1 MAIEARPVGFFT
13 DTSICIGC
21 KACEVACKEWNQL
34 EGNPPSFTADSYD
47 NTGQLDEQNWRH
59 VQFVEML
66 PNADGT
72 ASTNGN
78 GKGAGG
84 AAVIPTPIAGGQA
97 WLMMS
102 DVCKHCQQA
111 SCLEVCPTN
120 AIVRT
125 EFDTVLIQQ
134 SVCNG
139 CRDCISACPYGVIGF
154 NEKTGTAQKCTLCYD
169 RLQNGM
175 QPACAKA
182 CPTESIKF
190 GYLDDLQ
197 KGADQRLAALQKG
210 GYTKANLYGR
220 DTSVYGGLNAF
231 FLLMDK
237 PEVYNLPNAENA
249 KLPSRNNLPGYL
261 GGAVTAVAGLV
272 GGILAF
278 RSARMSGADRT
289 PR

>member
-1 MAIEARPVGFFT
+1 MATIEARPVGFFT

-34 EGNPPSFTADSYD
+34 EGNTPEFLADSFD
-47 NTGQLDEQNWRH
+47 NTGQLDAQNWRH
-59 VQFVEML
+59 VQFHETI
-66 PNADGT
+66 PDN
-72 ASTNGN
+72 
-78 GKGAGG
+78 KGF
-84 AAVIPTPIAGGQA
+84 IPTPTPIAGGQA

-139 CRDCISACPYGVIGF
+139 CRDCIAACPYGVIGF
-154 NEKTGTAQKCTLCYD
+154 NDKTGTAHKCTFCYD

-190 GYLDDLQ
+190 GYLDDLR
-197 KGADQRLAALQKG
+197 GAADKRLAALQQG
-210 GYTKANLYGR
+210 GFKQAQLYGR
-220 DTSVYGGLNAF
+220 DATVYGGLNAF

-237 PEVYNLPNAENA
+237 PETYGLPSAENA
-249 KLPSRNNLPGYL
+249 KLPSRNNIPGYV
-261 GGAVTAVAGLV
+261 GGAVTAIAGLFA
-272 GGILAF
+272 GILAF
-278 RSARMSGADRT
+278 RSDRMSQMEKR
-289 PR
+289 P

>member
-1 MAIEARPVGFFT
+1 MAQLEARPVGFFT

-34 EGNPPSFTADSYD
+34 EGNPPKFLADSFD
-47 NTGQLDEQNWRH
+47 NTGQLDAQNWRH
-59 VQFVEML
+59 VQFIETI
-66 PNADGT
+66 PSA
-72 ASTNGN
+72 ATNN
-78 GKGAGG
+78 GG
-84 AAVIPTPIAGGQA
+84 AQVINTPTPAGGQA
-97 WLMMS
+97 WLMLS

-125 EFDTVLIQQ
+125 EYDTVLIQQ
-134 SVCNG
+134 GVCNG

-190 GYLDDLQ
+190 GYLDDLH
-197 KGADQRLAALQKG
+197 KAADDRLANLN
-210 GYTKANLYGR
+210 KAGFKSAQLYGR
-220 DTSVYGGLNAF
+220 DASVYGGLNAF

-237 PEVYNLPNAENA
+237 PETYGLPNKENA
-249 KLPSRNNLPGYL
+249 TLPSRNNLPGYL

-272 GGILAF
+272 AGVLAF
-278 RSARMSGADRT
+278 RSARMSGTTVEKR
-289 PR
+289 

>member
-1 MAIEARPVGFFT
+1 MAEAKGFFT
-13 DTSICIGC
+13 DTSVCIGC

-34 EGNPPSFTADSYD
+34 SGNPPAFLADSFD
-47 NTGQLDEQNWRH
+47 NTGKLDAENWRH
-59 VQFVEML
+59 VKFIENDAHL
-66 PNADGT
+66 T
-72 ASTNGN
+72 ASTTVGD
-78 GKGAGG
+78 
-84 AAVIPTPIAGGQA
+84 GQA
-97 WLMMS
+97 WLMLS

-134 SVCNG
+134 DVCNG

-190 GYLDDLQ
+190 GYLDDLH
-197 KGADQRLAALQKG
+197 KAADDRLANIQKA
-210 GYTKANLYGR
+210 GYTSAQLYGR
-220 DTSVYGGLNAF
+220 DASVYGGLNAF

-237 PEVYNLPNAENA
+237 PETYGLPNKDNA
-249 KLPSRNNLPGYL
+249 TLPSRNNLPGYL

-272 GGILAF
+272 AGVLAF
-278 RSARMSGADRT
+278 RSQRMSGQAEKR
-289 PR
+289 

>member
-1 MAIEARPVGFFT
+1 MATIEARPVGFFT

-21 KACEVACKEWNQL
+21 KACGVACKEWNQL
-34 EGNPPSFTADSYD
+34 EGNPPEFLDSYD
-47 NTGQLDEQNWRH
+47 NTGQLDAQNWRH
-59 VQFVEML
+59 VQFIEQI
-66 PNADGT
+66 PSDN
-72 ASTNGN
+72 
-78 GKGAGG
+78 KGF
-84 AAVIPTPIAGGQA
+84 IPTPTPIAGGQA

-125 EFDTVLIQQ
+125 EFDTVVIRQEI
-134 SVCNG
+134 CNG
-139 CRDCISACPYGVIGF
+139 NRDCIAACPYHVIGF
-154 NEKTGTAQKCTLCYD
+154 NEKTGTAQKCTMCYD

-197 KGADQRLAALQKG
+197 AAADKRLATLSQG
-210 GYTKANLYGR
+210 GYKAAQLYGR
-220 DTSVYGGLNAF
+220 DATVYGGLNAF

-237 PEVYNLPNAENA
+237 PEVYGLPNQANA
-249 KLPSRNNLPGYL
+249 TLPSRNNVPGYL

-272 GGILAF
+272 AGILAF
-278 RSARMSGADRT
+278 RSSRMSGTDKT
-289 PR
+289 

>member
-1 MAIEARPVGFFT
+1 MATIEARPVGFFT

-34 EGNPPSFTADSYD
+34 EGNAPKFTADSYD
-47 NTGQLDEQNWRH
+47 NTGQLDAQNWRH
-59 VQFVEML
+59 VQFIETL
-66 PNADGT
+66 PSAANDG
-72 ASTNGN
+72 NGN
-78 GKGAGG
+78 GGKAGG

-120 AIVRT
+120 AITRT
-125 EFDTVLIQQ
+125 EFGTVLIQQ
-134 SVCNG
+134 DVCNG
-139 CRDCISACPYGVIGF
+139 VRDCIAACPYHVIGF
-154 NEKTGTAQKCTLCYD
+154 NEQTGTAQKCTFCYD

-190 GYLDDLQ
+190 GYLDDLH
-197 KGADQRLAALQKG
+197 KAADERLAALQKG

-237 PEVYNLPNAENA
+237 PEVYDLPNAQNA
-249 KLPSRNNLPGYL
+249 TLPSRNNIPGYL
-261 GGAVTAVAGLV
+261 GGAVTAVAGLI
-272 GGILAF
+272 GGVLAF
-278 RSARMSGADRT
+278 RSARMSAADKT